1 MCTGTACN
9 AAGENIASGYGPG
22 WTSATEAAA
31 TAVDLWYAESALYNY
46 KNAVYSDATG
56 HFTALVWLASRS
68 VGMGVAQLP
77 DGQWFVVANF
87 DPVGNVQGRFA
98 QNVLQS

>member
-1 MCTGTACN
+1 M
-9 AAGENIASGYGPG
+9 GYGRG
-22 WTSATEAAA
+22 WTSAAEAAA
-31 TAVDLWYAESALYNY
+31 TAVDLSYAENTLYNY
-46 KNAVYSDATG
+46 HNAVYSEAMG

-87 DPVGNVQGRFA
+87 DPVGNVQGHFA